1 MVGFGVAICPRKTDQ
16 SHFFFL
22 SSGDNQKNTEK
33 FPSE

>member
-1 MVGFGVAICPRKTDQ
+1 MVGFGVAICPRETDQ
-16 SHFFFL
+16 SHFFL